1 MRPVL
6 RNLAR
11 KSRASLNFM
20 IKLPQLEDGYTRIAN
35 GLLEAMSLYPF
46 TGGEIRTLLVILRS
60 TYGYNRKVLDIS
72 LAQLSKKTNL
82 TRRHIANILKSL
94 RESSVIVVAKAGNKN
109 VLGINKEYTRWKL
122 WISDWSKTLDFT
134 TQMNPTSPKW

>member
-1 MRPVL
+1 
-6 RNLAR
+6 
-11 KSRASLNFM
+11 M

-60 TYGYNRKVLDIS
+60 TYGYNRKVLNIS

-94 RESSVIVVAKAGNKN
+94 RESSVIVVTKSGNKN
-109 VLGINKEYTRWKL
+109 VLGINKEYTQWKL
-122 WISDWSKTLDFT
+122 WISGWSETLDFT
-134 TQMNPTSPKW
+134 TQMNGTSPK